1 MDRANRNEMVELDQP
16 RRVFGSSVFTV
27 YLLTILFGILTIAI
41 LDTILNRYYGVNASS
56 STLIPSDVPA
66 DIFQPGCSAPIIGG
80 HYFGDFQSEY
90 CRMRGSTPYSSN
102 APSLYIPGFYVLLSF
117 ISFFTSVVSSWLAAT
132 ILSVLFLVAAIKTHL
147 KGKSPFIASIIL
159 LAVFNPFWQ
168 TLDRGNISWLLGVG
182 FIILGAKSELRTE
195 RGWLFAIAVSLKI
208 QLAPFLLI
216 LLCGGTVRNKWRS
229 IVRFASFFTLLNF
242 VFPLLGWRDF
252 GQFYPNYFKSLQS
265 ARTSNNVNGYGFSS
279 LTHTVTQ
286 LNWSIWFWVFF
297 SLFSIGLT
305 MSLVVINTSD
315 RLIDRRDAKE
325 ELLLVSLLASSIIVL
340 CTPLSYLYGL
350 MVLLVPTV
358 LIVGMKSGARL
369 IHKVQL
375 VLITICVLPNTISLD
390 SFISRQMHS
399 LDVEMINYP
408 SLGNL
413 IPSVI
418 LPFVALSAISIGCID
433 FRRQQHMKR
442 LVRRKF

>member
-1 MDRANRNEMVELDQP
+1 MNKNDPNEMVELDQP
-16 RRVFGSSVFTV
+16 NKDFWSSTFSV
-27 YLLTILFGILTIAI
+27 YLLTVLFGILTLAVF
-41 LDTILNRYYGVNASS
+41 DTILNRYYGVNASS

-90 CRMRGSTPYSSN
+90 CRMRGSTPYSNN

-132 ILSVLFLVAAIKTHL
+132 ILTVLFLVATIKTHL

-168 TLDRGNISWLLGVG
+168 TLDRGNISWLFGVG
-182 FIILGAKSELRTE
+182 FIILGTKSEARAE
-195 RGWLFAIAVSLKI
+195 RGWLFAVAVSLKV

-216 LLCGGTVRNKWRS
+216 LLCSGTLRDKWRS
-229 IVRFASFFTLLNF
+229 FMRFAGCFILLNF

-252 GQFYPNYFKSLQS
+252 GQFYPNYFKTLQS
-265 ARTSNNVNGYGFSS
+265 ARTSNNVNNYGFSS

-286 LNWSIWFWVFF
+286 LNWSIWFWVYF
-297 SLFSIGLT
+297 SLFFIGLT
-305 MSLVVINTSD
+305 ISLVVINASD
-315 RLIDRRDAKE
+315 RFLERRDAEE
-325 ELLLVSLLASSIIVL
+325 ELILIALFAASIVIL
-340 CTPLSYLYGL
+340 CSPLSYLYGM

-358 LIVGMKSGARL
+358 LIVSMKSGARL

-375 VLITICVLPNTISLD
+375 VLITICVLPNTIPLD
-390 SFISRQMHS
+390 SFINRQMHS

-413 IPSVI
+413 IPPVI
-418 LPFVALSAISIGCID
+418 LPSVALSAISIGCID
-433 FRRQQHMKR
+433 FRRQQLMKR

>member
-1 MDRANRNEMVELDQP
+1 MARTDPNQMAELGQP
-16 RRVFGSSVFTV
+16 NKNFWRSTFSV
-27 YLLTILFGILTIAI
+27 YLLTVLFGILTIAI

-56 STLIPSDVPA
+56 STLIPSDGPV
-66 DIFQPGCSAPIIGG
+66 DIFQPGCRAPIIGG

-90 CRMRGSTPYSSN
+90 CRMCGSTPYSSN
-102 APSLYIPGFYVLLSF
+102 APSLYLPGFYVLLSM

-132 ILSVLFLVAAIKTHL
+132 ILSVLFLAATIKTHL
-147 KGKSPFIASIIL
+147 RGKSPFVASIIL

-195 RGWLFAIAVSLKI
+195 RGWLFAVGLSLKI

-216 LLCGGTVRNKWRS
+216 LLCGGSIRDKWRS
-229 IVRFASFFTLLNF
+229 LMRFAMFFMLLNF

-265 ARTSNNVNGYGFSS
+265 ASKSNNVFDYGFKS
-279 LTHTVTQ
+279 LTRTATQ
-286 LNWSIWFWVFF
+286 LNWSISFWVFF
-297 SLFSIGLT
+297 LLFSIGST
-305 MSLVVINTSD
+305 MCLVFINTSD
-315 RLIDRRDAKE
+315 RLLNCRNANE
-325 ELLLVSLLASSIIVL
+325 ELIVPTLFASSMIVL
-340 CTPLSYLYGL
+340 CSPLSYLYGL

-358 LIVGMKSGARL
+358 LIISMESGARL

-375 VLITICVLPNTISLD
+375 VLITICVLPNTIPLD
-390 SFISRQMHS
+390 SFISRQMPS
-399 LDVEMINYP
+399 LDVEMINYS

-413 IPSVI
+413 IPSVV
-418 LPFVALSAISIGCID
+418 LPSITLSAIIIGIIEL
-433 FRRQQHMKR
+433 RRQQIVQR
-442 LVRRKF
+442 IARRKF